1 MKAFLRRIYQI
12 YLRFIFEKKAIMK
25 GEIDFCKRT
34 DICLL
39 DGSVKEN
46 ILIRDKS
53 RVHGRL
59 ISQNGGVIVL
69 EENVQIGYD
78 SFIGASNNIQI
89 KKGVVISNNVFIVDN
104 NNHSVNPEDR
114 KLMQESPWN
123 SPYRKWRYSVSAP
136 IIICENVWIGQ
147 FARINKG
154 VIIGENSIV
163 AAGTIVTKDVPPNS
177 IVAGNPGKI
186 VKMNIQNEPRLIC

>member
-1 MKAFLRRIYQI
+1 MKEFLRRIYQI
-12 YLRFIFEKKAIMK
+12 YLRFVFQRKAIMNGK
-25 GEIDFCKRT
+25 IDFCKRT
-34 DICLL
+34 NISLL
-39 DGSVKEN
+39 DGSVKKN
-46 ILIRDKS
+46 IIIGDKS

-59 ISQNGGVIVL
+59 ISQNGGVIIL
-69 EENVQIGYD
+69 DKNVQIGYD
-78 SFIGASNNIQI
+78 SFIGASNYIHI

-123 SPYRKWRYSVSAP
+123 SSYRKWRYSVSAP
-136 IIICENVWIGQ
+136 IIISENVWIGQ

-154 VIIGENSIV
+154 VVIGENSIV
-163 AAGTIVTKDVPPNS
+163 AAGTIVTKDVPANT

-186 VKMNIQNEPRLIC
+186 VKKDIQNEPRLIC